1 MQCWGKLLGDAEIAW
16 EEGPRLEVMVRY
28 SGKGGGRNWG
38 EAMDREI
45 GYGTGPR
52 LEGTLRY
59 GGLEMQTWHRARL
72 RRKDKMGTMGGGEG
86 GRCRHSMG
94 RAFRRNR
101 RWNMEVVGNAEAAW
115 EEIGIDAGG
124 VGMQKQIKIKW
135 TRYYNGERN
144 G

>member
-1 MQCWGKLLGDAEIAW
+1 M
-16 EEGPRLEVMVRY
+16 EVMVRY
-28 SGKGGGRNWG
+28 SGKGGGRNWR

-72 RRKDKMGTMGGGEG
+72 RRKDKMGTMQGGEK

-94 RAFRRNR
+94 RGYEGRAKS
-101 RWNMEVVGNAEAAW
+101 EVKF
-115 EEIGIDAGG
+115 GG
-124 VGMQKQIKIKW
+124 GGKCRSSM
-135 TRYYNGERN
+135 ERN
-144 G
+144 WN